1 VLLGI
6 MDSLNPA
13 EIPLSI
19 LVQEIVEFDE
29 VAALDEI
36 LLETQV
42 VELNGFRIPFQL
54 VVKILGLFVDVI
66 ANIREPR
73 FSNYVLVS

>member
-1 VLLGI
+1 

-13 EIPLSI
+13 EIPLSV

-73 FSNYVLVS
+73 FSNYVFVS